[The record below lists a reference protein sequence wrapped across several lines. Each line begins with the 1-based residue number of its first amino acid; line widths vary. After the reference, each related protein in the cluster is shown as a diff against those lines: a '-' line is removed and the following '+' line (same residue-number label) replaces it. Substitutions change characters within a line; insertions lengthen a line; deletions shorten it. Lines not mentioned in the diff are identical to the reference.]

1 MQQRFHNRSFSAR
14 DFEESHE
21 KGELVLAPKFQR
33 RDVWPDK
40 ARSYL
45 IDTIIRGKPIPKIYM
60 RQDVNP
66 KTRRTTREIVDGQQR
81 LRSVL
86 SFLKDGF
93 MVSKTHNEE
102 HGGKYFSELDEDTQR
117 DILSYEFSVD
127 LLQDM
132 PDQEVYD
139 VFARL
144 NTYSMTLN
152 AQELRHAK
160 WFGEF
165 RTSVYGLAT
174 EFMTFWQGNGVFLDR
189 DVLRMAEAEFVSELL
204 MAMSLGIRGKSK
216 RSIDNFYRD
225 HDDRFPRR
233 KTLERQFRQTMDDIG
248 GIMEGS
254 LRESSLSGPPLLY
267 PFFCAVYHMQFGL
280 PEMTL
285 PRCPFKG
292 EAYPKLRIAVA
303 KVDEIFE
310 KLHEEE
316 HRKRRLEAG
325 ESLEDIEEEARR
337 AEEASGEV
345 EAEEEEAPEAEVT
358 DPLSP
363 DQRRFYRAYLT
374 HWVHAE
380 NRRILTEYMC
390 KLMYAVLEE

>member
-1 MQQRFHNRSFSAR
+1 MQQRFHNRSVSAR
-14 DFEESHE
+14 DFEEWHE

-33 RDVWPDK
+33 RDVWLDK

-45 IDTIIRGKPIPKIYM
+45 IDTIVRGKPIPKIYM
-60 RQDVNP
+60 RQDINP

-93 MVSKTHNEE
+93 VVSKTHNEDY
-102 HGGKYFSELDEDTQR
+102 GGRYFSELDEGTQR

-160 WFGEF
+160 RFGEF

-174 EFMTFWQGNGVFLDR
+174 EFMTFWQENGVFSDR
-189 DVLRMAEAEFVSELL
+189 KILRMAEAEFVSELL
-204 MAMSLGIRGKSK
+204 MAMSQGIRGRSKS
-216 RSIDNFYRD
+216 SIDKFYED
-225 HDDRFPRR
+225 HDDRFRRR
-233 KTLERQFRQTMDDIG
+233 KALERQFRQTMDDIG

-254 LRESSLSGPPLLY
+254 LRQSRLSEPRLLY
-267 PFFCAVYHMQFGL
+267 AFFCAVYHMQFGL

-285 PRCPFKG
+285 TRCPFKAK
-292 EAYPKLRIAVA
+292 AYPKLRIAVA

-310 KLHEEE
+310 KLGSEEE
-316 HRKRRLEAG
+316 RTRRLEAG
-325 ESLEDIEEEARR
+325 EFVEDIEAEA
-337 AEEASGEV
+337 ADAHEANGEDEA
-345 EAEEEEAPEAEVT
+345 EAEEQMEAEGF

-363 DQRRFYRAYLT
+363 HERRFYDLYST

-380 NRRILTEYMC
+380 NRRVLTEFIFN
-390 KLMYAVLEE
+390 LMLDVLRE